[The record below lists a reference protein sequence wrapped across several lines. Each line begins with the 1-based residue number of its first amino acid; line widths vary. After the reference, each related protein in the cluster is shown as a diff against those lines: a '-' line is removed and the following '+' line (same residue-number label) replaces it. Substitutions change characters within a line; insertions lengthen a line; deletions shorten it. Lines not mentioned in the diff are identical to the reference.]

1 MRACC
6 VRAFATLDERRT
18 TAARGGA
25 GDKIM
30 WTEDDIKRLKQ
41 QEQDMLRQVGKAPRD
56 EAKAI
61 KAAKAAERAAP
72 AAKVNRATLKAEER
86 AWRAVAKA
94 EQRDAWREWEQQKAS
109 TRAAKKAARA
119 VAFAE
124 PDEGW
129 KKNRKREAKDDWLDT
144 KATGKETAP
153 SYGIYAGDEYEPRG
167 GGCFSHLWF
176 GAAGLVVLLLLFA
189 LAQAMANR

>member
-1 MRACC
+1 VRACC

-18 TAARGGA
+18 TAAHGRA

-86 AWRAVAKA
+86 AWRAMAKA
-94 EQRDAWREWEQQKAS
+94 EQRDAWQEWEQQKAS

-119 VAFAE
+119 VEF
-124 PDEGW
+124 DELDKGW
-129 KKNRKREAKDDWLDT
+129 KKTSRREAKGDWPDT
-144 KATGKETAP
+144 PATWKKNHAP
-153 SYGIYAGDEYEPRG
+153 SFAGDEYEPRG
-167 GGCFSHLWF
+167 CGCFSGLWF
-176 GAAGLVVLLLLFA
+176 GAAGLLVLLALFV
-189 LAQAMANR
+189 LAQAVANR